1 MGQPLPSF
9 TPAFVVATSKA
20 KVGLQINPTFPLAPT
35 SYKEKQ
41 DRVET
46 QV

>member
-1 MGQPLPSF
+1 MLS
-9 TPAFVVATSKA
+9 PAFVVATSKA
-20 KVGLQINPTFPLAPT
+20 KVGLQINPTFPLAPP
-35 SYKEKQ
+35 SCYKEKQ